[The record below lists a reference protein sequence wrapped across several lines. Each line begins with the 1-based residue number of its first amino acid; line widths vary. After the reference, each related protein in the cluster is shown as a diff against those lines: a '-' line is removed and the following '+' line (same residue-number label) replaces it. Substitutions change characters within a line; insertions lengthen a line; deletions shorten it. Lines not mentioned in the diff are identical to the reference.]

1 MTNVDSQTQQLIR
14 STTIVQISIYR
25 QILHV
30 SKLKIFSKKVLYDI
44 NFDVFEFF

>member
-1 MTNVDSQTQQLIR
+1 MTNVDSQTQQLTR

-30 SKLKIFSKKVLYDI
+30 SKFETFSKKS
-44 NFDVFEFF
+44 FARHQF